1 MLRSDDMTQEIIH
14 NIPVFGTLANALAI
28 IVGSLLGIAI
38 HKRLPRRLTKIT
50 FQAFGLFCL
59 FLGTQMAFRSQSI
72 LILIFSI
79 VLGAVTGELVN
90 IDGGIRGLSGYIKT
104 RMKTSGDRFTEGFV
118 TAVLLYCVGSIAV
131 LGALEEGLGGFPN
144 LLLTKSLMDG
154 VSAIPLAASFG
165 PGVLFS
171 AVPLFLYQG
180 SLTLLAS
187 QLTTVLT
194 ETVINEITA
203 AGGLMILGIGLN
215 ILEIQQI
222 KVINMLPGLVF
233 AAVFGMLFL

>member
-1 MLRSDDMTQEIIH
+1 MTKDIIQS
-14 NIPVFGTLANALAI
+14 IPVFGTLVNAFAI
-28 IVGSLLGIAI
+28 IAGSLFGIVI
-38 HKRLPRRLTKIT
+38 HRKMPRRLTKIT
-50 FQAFGLFCL
+50 FQALGLFSL
-59 FLGTQMAFRSQSI
+59 FLGTQMAFRSGNI

-79 VLGAVTGELVN
+79 VLGAVVGELLN
-90 IDGGIRGLSGYIKT
+90 IDGGIRKVSGHIKAHL
-104 RMKTSGDRFTEGFV
+104 KTSGDRFTEGFV

-154 VSAIPLAASFG
+154 ASSIALAASFG

-171 AVPLFLYQG
+171 AVPLFIYQG

-187 QLTTVLT
+187 QLGTVLT

-215 ILEIQQI
+215 ILEIQQV
-222 KVINMLPGLVF
+222 KVINMLPGLLF
-233 AAVFGMLFL
+233 AAVLGMTFL

>member
-1 MLRSDDMTQEIIH
+1 MTPDILQG
-14 NIPVFGTLANALAI
+14 IPVFGTIVNAMAI
-28 IVGSLLGIAI
+28 IAGSLLGAAI
-38 HKRLPRRLTKIT
+38 HRRLPRRLTKIT
-50 FQAFGLFCL
+50 FQALGLFCL
-59 FLGTQMAFRSQSI
+59 FLGTQMAFRSRSI

-79 VLGAVTGELVN
+79 VLGAVVGELID
-90 IDGGIRGLSGYIKT
+90 IDGGIRKLSGYIKT
-104 RMKTSGDRFTEGFV
+104 RMKTSEDRFTEGFV

-144 LLLTKSLMDG
+144 LLLTKSVMDG

-187 QLTTVLT
+187 QLSTVLT

-222 KVINMLPGLVF
+222 KVINMLPGLFF
-233 AAVFGMLFL
+233 AAIFGTLFL